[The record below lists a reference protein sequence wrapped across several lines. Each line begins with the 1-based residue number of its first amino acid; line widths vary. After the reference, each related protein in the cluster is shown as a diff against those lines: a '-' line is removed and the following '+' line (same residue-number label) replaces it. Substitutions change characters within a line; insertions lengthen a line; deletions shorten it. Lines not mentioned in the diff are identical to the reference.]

1 MYDTN
6 TKFKIKIFELAKIIF
21 VILDHQPKTI
31 IMKKIFYF
39 ALFFS
44 LITNSAFSQEI
55 ETQEEDKRI
64 VKNEISFEAL
74 QLINGVYQ
82 ISYERYVWKNFSAA
96 LAFGYKGKEGLV
108 KFSGL
113 DYNGPNGGRLLTND
127 IFYTGFQI
135 IPEIRYYL
143 KNTSSNNLNGF
154 YLGLY
159 FKFSQYKSDLK
170 GGYIASDNTPYDVEF
185 EAKLNIA
192 STGLMIGYKLPITK
206 RLNIDFIIAGPG
218 TGNYNFKIIN
228 KKDLPDEFYENLND
242 ALEKYSI
249 LDFINGDFRF
259 SKIDSRSKF
268 SAFSF
273 RYGIALGYTF

>member
-1 MYDTN
+1 
-6 TKFKIKIFELAKIIF
+6 
-21 VILDHQPKTI
+21 
-31 IMKKIFYF
+31 MKKIFCL

-44 LITNSAFSQEI
+44 LITNTIFAQEL
-55 ETQEEDKRI
+55 EAEKSNKRI

-74 QLINGVYQ
+74 QLVNGVYQ
-82 ISYERYVWKNFSAA
+82 LSYERYVWKNFSAA

-108 KFSGL
+108 RFSGI
-113 DYNGPNGGRLLTND
+113 DYYGPFGGNIKTND

-154 YLGLY
+154 YIGLY
-159 FKFSQYKSDLK
+159 FKYSQYNSDLK
-170 GGYIASDNTPYDVEF
+170 GRYTASDNTPYQIEF
-185 EAKLNIA
+185 DAKLNIS
-192 STGLMIGYKLPITK
+192 STGFMIGYKLPITK
-206 RLNIDFIIAGPG
+206 RFNIDFIIAGPG
-218 TGNYNFKIIN
+218 AGNYNFKIKN
-228 KKDLPDEFYENLND
+228 KADLPDEFYENLND
-242 ALEKYSI
+242 ALEEYSI

-259 SKIDSRSKF
+259 SNVESQSKF

>member
-1 MYDTN
+1 MKRTFIY
-6 TKFKIKIFELAKIIF
+6 
-21 VILDHQPKTI
+21 IL
-31 IMKKIFYF
+31 
-39 ALFFS
+39 LFLCFS
-44 LITNSAFSQEI
+44 TTLFSQEL
-55 ETQEEDKRI
+55 EKEAQENRL

-74 QLINGVYQ
+74 QLINGIYQ
-82 ISYERYVWKNFSAA
+82 LSYERYIWNNFSAA
-96 LAFGYKGKEGLV
+96 LALGYKGKEGLV
-108 KFSGL
+108 NFSGL
-113 DYNGPNGGRLLTND
+113 DYIGPNGGRLITND
-127 IFYTGFQI
+127 IFYTGFQV

-154 YLGLY
+154 YIGLY
-159 FKFSQYKSDLK
+159 FKFSQYKSDLI
-170 GGYIASDNTPYDVEF
+170 GAYVDSNNTFYDVEF

-218 TGNYNFKIIN
+218 AGDYNFKIVN
-228 KKDLPDEFYENLND
+228 KKDLPDEFYDNLNE
-242 ALEKYSI
+242 ALEEYSI

-259 SKIDSRSKF
+259 SEVNSRTKF

>member
-1 MYDTN
+1 
-6 TKFKIKIFELAKIIF
+6 
-21 VILDHQPKTI
+21 
-31 IMKKIFYF
+31 MKKIFCI

-44 LITNSAFSQEI
+44 LILNPLYSQEI
-55 ETQEEDKRI
+55 ESDTKQPRI

-82 ISYERYVWKNFSAA
+82 ISYERYVWNNFSAA
-96 LAFGYKGKEGLV
+96 MAFGYKGKEGLV
-108 KFSGL
+108 KFSGI
-113 DYNGPNGGRLLTND
+113 DYYGPNGGRVITND
-127 IFYTGFQI
+127 IYYTGFQI

-154 YLGLY
+154 YIGLY
-159 FKFSQYKSDLK
+159 FKFSQYNSELK
-170 GGYIASDNTPYDVEF
+170 GAYIATDNTLYDIEF
-185 EAKLNIA
+185 DAKLNIA

-206 RLNIDFIIAGPG
+206 RLNLDFIIAGPG
-218 TGNYNFKIIN
+218 TGNYNFKIVN
-228 KKDLPDEFYENLND
+228 KKDLPDEFYENLNN
-242 ALEKYSI
+242 ALEEYSI

-259 SKIDSRSKF
+259 SNIDSRSKF